1 MVQKRSRDH
10 QKIEKF
16 FRPVLFRRSANDLA
30 RQDVKGSV
38 QARSAMTLVIVG
50 AALDLTGPER
60 QHRLCAIV
68 GRTGSRPP
76 GRCLIV

>member
-1 MVQKRSRDH
+1 
-10 QKIEKF
+10 
-16 FRPVLFRRSANDLA
+16 
-30 RQDVKGSV
+30 
-38 QARSAMTLVIVG
+38 MTLVIVG

-76 GRCLIV
+76 GRNAAGTLFNCLNLIYGRAPGLHV